1 MLKVYGS
8 QMCPDCIQCEA
19 NYREYKV
26 EYEFIDINESLGNLK
41 ELLRMRDSDPAFLEA
56 KEAGSIGIPAIVRED
71 GSVTLNWQSVLEEPG
86 LPVKEYVPS
95 GTACAIGRKG
105 C

>member
-8 QMCPDCIQCEA
+8 QMCPDCIRCEA
-19 NYREYKV
+19 DYREYRV
-26 EYEFIDINESLGNLK
+26 EYEFIDINASLGNLK

-56 KEAGSIGIPAIVRED
+56 KEAGSIGIPAVVRED
-71 GSVTLNWQSVLEEPG
+71 GSVTLDWQSVLEEQG
-86 LPVKEYVPS
+86 LPAKEYDLS
-95 GTACAIGRKG
+95 GTACRIDKKG